1 MSDFYSQFSLE
12 INNLSLETSQ
22 SQQEIFFERITSF
35 LIEDGECIEAIY
47 PRPPFSE
54 KGYQFDGYGG
64 NPLDDDN
71 KLTVF
76 LIDYSFSENVEI
88 MNLNNLSSL
97 INRGA
102 NFVSK
107 LNSRDFRSR
116 LEESTEVFD
125 AIDYLS
131 NKLDDLFQ
139 IKFIVLTNKEL
150 RIRGEKVSMPLIN
163 NIKTVVS
170 IFDIEKIKKLEE
182 GLNINEEM
190 EIDLSEEYKE
200 SIPVLSAHMSES
212 PYRSYLAVMSGNLLA
227 SIYEKWGNR
236 LLEKNVRVFLQAKGS
251 VNKGIRNT
259 IDDDPSMFFAYNN
272 GITATADDIKVEDLP
287 RGRAI
292 TQIKNLQIVNGGQT
306 TASIYSAYK
315 NKKDVSKVFV
325 QMKLSVVNKEKSEEV
340 VPLISRYANSQNKI
354 NAADFSSNHPF
365 HLQIEKLSRGILAPP
380 AENSI
385 KSTKWFYERS
395 RGQYQ
400 DMKNKGFTISQ
411 KKRFESENPT
421 RQKITKT
428 DLAKFQNIW
437 KYKPALVCRG
447 VQKNFVEFSEGI
459 DDEWKKNSSKY
470 DDIYF
475 KELVAKAI
483 MFKTLDKLVLSK
495 KDSWYRGYKSAI
507 VPYTLSLLA
516 WEIKKYKKHF
526 NFSKVWAEQSL
537 NDDLKVELIRV
548 AEDVNKILNDP
559 PINMPGNILEFAKR
573 EGCWEIIKSNKY
585 QWSKK
590 IDQYLIS
597 DEEFKKKKKS
607 QKFKPIVQKK
617 IDFEILIGS
626 SQGSFWQKLETWI
639 NSRSDFELSDSE
651 TILLRKA
658 LGMQKTFVPNFGQST
673 RLNIIYE
680 RAIKQGF
687 SGRL

>member
-1 MSDFYSQFSLE
+1 
-12 INNLSLETSQ
+12 
-22 SQQEIFFERITSF
+22 
-35 LIEDGECIEAIY
+35 
-47 PRPPFSE
+47 
-54 KGYQFDGYGG
+54 
-64 NPLDDDN
+64 
-71 KLTVF
+71 
-76 LIDYSFSENVEI
+76 
-88 MNLNNLSSL
+88 
-97 INRGA
+97 
-102 NFVSK
+102 
-107 LNSRDFRSR
+107 
-116 LEESTEVFD
+116 
-125 AIDYLS
+125 
-131 NKLDDLFQ
+131 
-139 IKFIVLTNKEL
+139 
-150 RIRGEKVSMPLIN
+150 MPLIN

-212 PYRSYLAVMSGNLLA
+212 PYRSYLAVMSGQLLA
-227 SIYEKWGNR
+227 SIYERWGNR

-411 KKRFESENPT
+411 KKRFESENP
-421 RQKITKT
+421 
-428 DLAKFQNIW
+428 
-437 KYKPALVCRG
+437 LV
-447 VQKNFVEFSEGI
+447 
-459 DDEWKKNSSKY
+459 KK
-470 DDIYF
+470 
-475 KELVAKAI
+475 
-483 MFKTLDKLVLSK
+483 
-495 KDSWYRGYKSAI
+495 
-507 VPYTLSLLA
+507 
-516 WEIKKYKKHF
+516 
-526 NFSKVWAEQSL
+526 
-537 NDDLKVELIRV
+537 
-548 AEDVNKILNDP
+548 
-559 PINMPGNILEFAKR
+559 
-573 EGCWEIIKSNKY
+573 
-585 QWSKK
+585 
-590 IDQYLIS
+590 
-597 DEEFKKKKKS
+597 
-607 QKFKPIVQKK
+607 
-617 IDFEILIGS
+617 
-626 SQGSFWQKLETWI
+626 
-639 NSRSDFELSDSE
+639 
-651 TILLRKA
+651 
-658 LGMQKTFVPNFGQST
+658 
-673 RLNIIYE
+673 
-680 RAIKQGF
+680 
-687 SGRL
+687 